1 MLPYFHSGHEGEQ
14 WGKSYQPPV
23 APRAD
28 DKSGQQGEKRVKV
41 QLQDRQKGIWAVGPV
56 DIPARSV
63 VVALPPY
70 YWTKISGA
78 GVEPSIMEVDA
89 PGSEMFNF
97 LDSRHHEKRSLES
110 KFHGK
115 TSIGKVE

>member
-1 MLPYFHSGHEGEQ
+1 
-14 WGKSYQPPV
+14 
-23 APRAD
+23 
-28 DKSGQQGEKRVKV
+28 
-41 QLQDRQKGIWAVGPV
+41 
-56 DIPARSV
+56 
-63 VVALPPY
+63 
-70 YWTKISGA
+70 
-78 GVEPSIMEVDA
+78 MEVDA

>member
-1 MLPYFHSGHEGEQ
+1 MKGTVGQVILT
-14 WGKSYQPPV
+14 
-23 APRAD
+23 ARRPRAD
-28 DKSGQQGEKRVKV
+28 DKSGQQGEKRGEGAITRSAKRY
-41 QLQDRQKGIWAVGPV
+41 LGRWIGGYPGSIGSCDA
-56 DIPARSV
+56 IPI
-63 VVALPPY
+63 LLDKDF
-70 YWTKISGA
+70 WGWGGT
-78 GVEPSIMEVDA
+78 SIMEIDA